1 MNLLKATIESSKNM
15 NRYIFR
21 IETQPNAE
29 MHVAVVAET
38 PSAAAKIVNQNLS
51 EKDKLIYGTGSVG
64 PDFLLADFVFQP
76 QASVGEKVIVGE
88 DELDGRDL
96 EEARRFLEREGY
108 NYQGDDENLAADEKP
123 MFIKNL
129 WTEDGSGVYAH
140 QRVWASYDLNIE
152 KFNFHIEAI
161 LYPNGR
167 ADFETNEIS
176 YAVYFKDKQF
186 SITIANLSRALS
198 HYEEKFMVLMKALQ
212 NADPD

>member
-1 MNLLKATIESSKNM
+1 M

-21 IETQPNAE
+21 IETQPKAE
-29 MHVAVVAET
+29 MHIAVVAAT
-38 PSAAAKIVNQNLS
+38 PSAAAKIVNQNLAD
-51 EKDKLIYGTGSVG
+51 KDKLIYGTGSVG
-64 PDFLLADFVFQP
+64 PDCLLADFVFEP
-76 QASVGEKVIVGE
+76 QASVDEKVIVGE
-88 DELDGRDL
+88 DKLDGRDL
-96 EEARRFLEREGY
+96 EEARRFLEQEGY

-161 LYPNGR
+161 LYPNER
-167 ADFETNEIS
+167 TDFETNEAS

-186 SITIANLSRALS
+186 SITGDNLSRALF
-198 HYEEKFMVLMKALQ
+198 HYEEKFMVLMQALQ
-212 NADPD
+212 NADPDW